1 MKNIIYACLILVYA
15 CSPNNISPPLNDK
28 DGDGIINEIDNCPS
42 IPNKNQ
48 SDTDND
54 GIGDECDDYNG
65 QIISTSIQSTFV
77 FDNYSYPIDI
87 YLPET
92 YHTNKYLPII
102 YVLDGKLNSKYV
114 TNILKDINTDA
125 IVVGVGDF
133 ASHDKWIRRW
143 IDLLP
148 GTLCHGTGGNHL
160 DFYKFI
166 TKELIPYID
175 SQYDNDH
182 ASRSFVGHSS
192 AGIFTLVSMFLEDTD
207 NIVFQNFVA
216 SDPELGCD
224 ISYFEEML
232 HDNNLSDG
240 AKKFK
245 LYLAVSGEGDITEVD
260 YFASIIQESNYT
272 WLDFRYETYLN
283 KGHISVID
291 PSFSSSLKYIFNK

>member
-15 CSPNNISPPLNDK
+15 CSPNNPLNDK
-28 DGDGIINEIDNCPS
+28 DGDKIIDEIDNCPF
-42 IPNKNQ
+42 IANEDQ
-48 SDTDND
+48 SDIDND

-65 QIISTSIQSTFV
+65 PIISTSIQSNFV
-77 FDNYSYPIDI
+77 FDNYNYPIDI
-87 YLPET
+87 YLPES
-92 YHTNKYLPII
+92 YNTNKTLPII
-102 YVLDGKLNSKYV
+102 YVLDGKLNSKTV
-114 TNILKDINTDA
+114 ANILKDINADA

-133 ASHDKWIRRW
+133 AAYNKWTRRW

-148 GTLCHGTGGNHL
+148 GTKCHGTGGNHL

-182 ASRSFVGHSS
+182 SSRSFMGHSS

-224 ISYFEEML
+224 LNYFIEML
-232 HDNNLSDG
+232 HDNTISDG
-240 AKKFK
+240 AKKIK
-245 LYLAVSGEGDITEVD
+245 LYLALSGEGDITAVD
-260 YFASIIQESNYT
+260 NFATIIQESNYT
-272 WLDFRYETYLN
+272 WLDFRYQKYMD
-283 KGHISVID
+283 KGHMSVID
-291 PSFSSSLKYIFNK
+291 PSFSSSLKFIFNK